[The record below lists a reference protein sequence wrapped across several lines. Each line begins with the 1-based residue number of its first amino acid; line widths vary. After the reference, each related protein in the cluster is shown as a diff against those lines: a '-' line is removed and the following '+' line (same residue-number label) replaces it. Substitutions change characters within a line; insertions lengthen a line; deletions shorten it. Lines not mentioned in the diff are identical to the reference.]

1 MFQNILDV
9 TGNNREKELQ
19 SVKSIQVEVKQ
30 EKNMEEKQYMT
41 YG

>member
-1 MFQNILDV
+1 MLQNILDV

-30 EKNMEEKQYMT
+30 EKK
-41 YG
+41 YGGKTHNI